1 MQREGYTIYPVNPNL
16 DEWNGLKVYDSVE
29 DVPVNID
36 IVDVFRRSSEV
47 LPLTGDVVGTGAKVM
62 WLQQGVVN
70 VQAAELAEQAGVR
83 VIMDSC
89 IMVEHKSMKLGF

>member
-1 MQREGYTIYPVNPNL
+1 
-16 DEWNGLKVYDSVE
+16 
-29 DVPVNID
+29 
-36 IVDVFRRSSEV
+36 
-47 LPLTGDVVGTGAKVM
+47 M